1 MAVLAAICSTS
12 WARLAGQL
20 VSVAQLPLG
29 TVNAH
34 ERLVAIPDGVL
45 HARTS

>member
-1 MAVLAAICSTS
+1 MAVLGAISSTS
-12 WARLAGQL
+12 WARLAGQV

-29 TVNAH
+29 TENAH
-34 ERLVAIPDGVL
+34 ERLVAFPDDVL